1 YMRAKARALPFEVA
15 LETIVVEASLADGD
29 NLRLARFGDQ
39 QLESRLGSIG
49 VIAMHA
55 DARVEI
61 GVPDGARMHARPG
74 VHLDADAKR
83 MRHGVRAHCL
93 QHLRQLVGELRK
105 IEMTVGIDEHGI

>member
-1 YMRAKARALPFEVA
+1 
-15 LETIVVEASLADGD
+15 
-29 NLRLARFGDQ
+29 
-39 QLESRLGSIG
+39 
-49 VIAMHA
+49 MHA

-61 GVPDGARMHARPG
+61 GVPDGERMHARPG

-105 IEMTVGIDEHGI
+105 IEMTVGIDEHGIARKSGPCIRYESQRARSSDRQRRASLR